1 MRGKR
6 RLSEEDPVAQARRI
20 ASRFALEPPI
30 EAHDFA
36 EKGNIHLRSF
46 VIVSGRVRPRQHI
59 LQQINTEVFTRPR
72 AVMQAMIACI
82 EAQRR
87 SVAAGALR
95 PGESWEAVDLVPT
108 REGAP
113 YLEVEGRRG
122 DGCWRLMA
130 RIGDTRTYKSLGE
143 IRKKSERL
151 EIAEQAGSGL
161 ALFSA
166 LTAGMDT
173 TGLASPLPGYRDTR
187 LYLDQL
193 LSVLAGHRTAEAARE
208 HLPADP
214 EVRQATRY
222 HFLVHL
228 PDDEYR
234 RRRDHPEVR
243 PFLELLLGSQ
253 ERALG
258 LLRHLE
264 SGRIRRLA
272 IHGDTKLENFLF
284 DARTGQVKALVDLD
298 TITPHTWLADWG
310 DMVRSLANVAGEK
323 ELRPERIRVD
333 ADVYRAAAR
342 GFLRSARGVTAD
354 ELELMAEAVEVIALE
369 LGMRFLT
376 DHLRGDSYFKLGPA
390 DPPDLNRVRG
400 IAQLTLYQRLREHR
414 QDAQV
419 TIDSLREELGVRGVE
434 GGSAPR
440 PPS

>member
-1 MRGKR
+1 LQGN
-6 RLSEEDPVAQARRI
+6 RLLEEDPVAQASRI

-36 EKGNIHLRSF
+36 GKGNIHLRSF
-46 VIVSGRVRPRQHI
+46 LIASGKERSRQHI
-59 LQQINTEVFTRPR
+59 LQQINTQVFTRPR

-82 EAQRR
+82 VGQRKC
-87 SVAAGALR
+87 VAAGARR
-95 PGESWEAVDLVPT
+95 PGESWEVVALVPT

-113 YLEVEGRRG
+113 YLEDEDRCG

-130 RIGDTRTYKSLGE
+130 RIGDTRTHKSLGE
-143 IRKKSERL
+143 IRDPAERL
-151 EIAEQAGSGL
+151 KIAEQAGSGL
-161 ALFSA
+161 ALFGA
-166 LTAGMDT
+166 LTEGMDT
-173 TGLASPLPGYRDTR
+173 TALASPLPGYRDTR

-193 LSVLAGHRTAEAARE
+193 RSVLAGHRTEEAARE
-208 HLPADP
+208 HLPSDP
-214 EVRQATRY
+214 ELRQATGH

-243 PFLELLLGSQ
+243 SFLDLLLGNQ
-253 ERALG
+253 ERALS
-258 LLRHLE
+258 LLRHLD

-333 ADVYRAAAR
+333 TDVYRAATR
-342 GFLRSARGVTAD
+342 GFLRSARGVTGD

-376 DHLRGDSYFKLGPA
+376 DHLRGDSYFKLDPT

-414 QDAQV
+414 QEAQA
-419 TIDSLREELGVRGVE
+419 TIDGLREELGVRG
-434 GGSAPR
+434 
-440 PPS
+440 